1 MEPSFREW
9 YAFQVYTG
17 KERCAF
23 CLQSGA
29 NPLAINSSAGVSAC
43 LRPYPRFGKIGR
55 YWAGSP
61 LRLPADKPRLAMIRP
76 AQSNG
81 YQRVF
86 NNCGRPSMPKDLA
99 IQCPLRHAG
108 QTLLPNTGC

>member
-23 CLQSGA
+23 WLQSGA
-29 NPLAINSSAGVSAC
+29 NPLAINSSAGAFQRVSV
-43 LRPYPRFGKIGR
+43 LTPVFGKIGR

-61 LRLPADKPRLAMIRP
+61 
-76 AQSNG
+76 
-81 YQRVF
+81 
-86 NNCGRPSMPKDLA
+86 
-99 IQCPLRHAG
+99 
-108 QTLLPNTGC
+108 